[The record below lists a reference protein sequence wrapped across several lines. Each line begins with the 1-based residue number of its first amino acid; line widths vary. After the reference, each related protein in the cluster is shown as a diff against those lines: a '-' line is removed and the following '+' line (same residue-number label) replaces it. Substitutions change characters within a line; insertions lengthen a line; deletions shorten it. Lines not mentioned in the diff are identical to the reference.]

1 MSLPSWLWTG
11 DLSPL
16 HVSSL
21 CHIAVSL
28 AAAIVVSTF
37 HKHKL
42 PYGAAHVGVGFA
54 DLYQLPFDNDNGAV
68 LCCAVLCCAV
78 LCCAVLC
85 CAVLCCAVPP
95 IMAVEKQQSE
105 HWCSSTICLM
115 SKHGTAQLGWFL
127 HDLTEH
133 WQQWLCVEY
142 SSATS
147 HSSFRALLPP
157 LVTVLGIPYL
167 HAMPSRC

>member
-85 CAVLCCAVPP
+85 CAVLCCAVLCC
-95 IMAVEKQQSE
+95 AVLCHQSWLWKSSSQNIDA
-105 HWCSSTICLM
+105 HQPSAWCPNM
-115 SKHGTAQLGWFL
+115 
-127 HDLTEH
+127 
-133 WQQWLCVEY
+133 
-142 SSATS
+142 
-147 HSSFRALLPP
+147 ALLS
-157 LVTVLGIPYL
+157 LVGFYMTWLSIDNNGFV
-167 HAMPSRC
+167 